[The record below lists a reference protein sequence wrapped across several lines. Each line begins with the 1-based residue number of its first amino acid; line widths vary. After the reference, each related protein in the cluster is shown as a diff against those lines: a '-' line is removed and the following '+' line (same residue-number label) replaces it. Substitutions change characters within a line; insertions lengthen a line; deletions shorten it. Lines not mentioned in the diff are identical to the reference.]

1 MHQIIFCEPNTFYY
15 GGLEKKDLKKL
26 EPSISINNNMYD
38 LIINDK
44 YNSFVDH
51 NGNGNAYVFGKLYS
65 MKSYKFVH
73 GHGNDVAQTGFLD
86 LDLLKKG
93 VWFKKN
99 EKGEYTEWD
108 DYDSSYDWDDK
119 KSHRAI
125 RKANKSILWFGET
138 IGGDVGAN
146 LYVHKTGGVIDSIIV
161 DVGFF
166 FGVSDSESSESSE
179 SEPDSKPDSELE
191 QESSESEPE
200 SSDTSE

>member
-15 GGLEKKDLKKL
+15 DKLDKKDLVKL
-26 EPSISINNNMYD
+26 KPSISINDNMYD

-51 NGNGNAYVFGKLYS
+51 NGNGNAYVFGKLFS

-86 LDLLKKG
+86 LDLLRKG

-108 DYDSSYDWDDK
+108 DYDPSYEWDEK

-138 IGGDVGAN
+138 IGGDIGAN
-146 LYVHKTGGVIDSIIV
+146 LYVHKTEGIIDSIIV
-161 DVGFF
+161 DIGFF
-166 FGVSDSESSESSE
+166 FGVSDSESSESESSE
-179 SEPDSKPDSELE
+179 SELE
-191 QESSESEPE
+191 QESSESESEQE
-200 SSDTSE
+200 SEFSDSDDSE